1 MKILFLGDYS
11 NLHATLA
18 SQLKELGHTV
28 NVVSD
33 RGVYLGSDADFALI
47 RKPGLIG
54 SFRYLA
60 DIIRLLPKL
69 RAYDVVQ
76 LINPDFFDLRPG
88 KLKFIFDYLKRNNRS
103 VFLTLAGDDHF
114 FIKAS
119 AENVFRFSEISV
131 GTNPTPFAESH
142 PEKIK
147 QWLAPKLAKYTRY
160 VYDNVNGGIAI
171 LPEYFIAAE
180 PILKDKL
187 TYIPLPINLENLKFT
202 TPDLS
207 GKLKIMVGI
216 RRGGFRELQKGSLI
230 LADTARAL
238 EKQYPDRCEA
248 VIVENQPLSVY
259 LKLLSESHIVL
270 DQLYAYSP
278 ATNALQ
284 TMALGKLS
292 GSGAQ
297 PEYYQFI
304 GEPDRGAIL
313 SLSPLDNSWK
323 DRLEKIIN
331 NPDQLIPISHE
342 ARRLVETHHDVRMI
356 ATRFLDF
363 WASHHNAT
371 THIR

>member
-69 RAYDVVQ
+69 RGYDVVQ

-147 QWLAPKLAKYTRY
+147 QWLAPKLAKYTCY

-187 TYIPLPINLENLKFT
+187 TYIPLPINIESLKFT

-331 NPDQLIPISHE
+331 NPDQLISISHE
-342 ARRLVETHHDVRMI
+342 ARRLVETHHDVKLL
-356 ATRFLDF
+356 APLFLQF
-363 WASHHNAT
+363 WT
-371 THIR
+371 THK